1 MTEPKPTYRGKRKKK
16 DNTIPTIQG
25 VTLTMEQATTRLA
38 EQVYPY
44 LMGLSYA
51 YMAELIEIFVRG
63 GMPEEKAKENAAAIA
78 VKAVTRFTE
87 SQKRITSMAGGSDG
101 NTTAG

>member
-1 MTEPKPTYRGKRKKK
+1 MEPKPTYSEP
-16 DNTIPTIQG
+16 IPTMDG
-25 VTLTMEQATTRLA
+25 LTLRMQNTALDYA
-38 EQVYPY
+38 KQVYPY

>member
-1 MTEPKPTYRGKRKKK
+1 MEPKPTYSEP
-16 DNTIPTIQG
+16 IPTMDG
-25 VTLTMEQATTRLA
+25 LTLRMQNTALDYA
-38 EQVYPY
+38 KQVYPY

-63 GMPEEKAKENAAAIA
+63 GMPEDRAKENAAAIA